1 MMQFRITPQRV
12 SRSLAAA
19 LLAAALAITA
29 TAAPLPV
36 FARSFILYAGSY
48 TAGSSK
54 GIYAWRFDSKNGALA
69 PIGLVAATPQPAHIW
84 IAPNRKTLYAV
95 NWEKEGGVSAFRID
109 PKTAQLALLNRV
121 SAHGASPNQIVLDPS
136 GKIAVIVNYLTGNL
150 AAYRLLPD
158 GSLSEAFYIDQ
169 HSGDPLPGGQPGP
182 RAHGIEF
189 TKDGRYMFVAELGL
203 DRIYTYR
210 VDARAAAITPAEP
223 VYVSTHAGAGP
234 RRLQLSPDDRFL
246 YVNHETDSEVS
257 VFMVNEGKL
266 SEIQHL
272 STLPA
277 GSTVKNTTSEIVID
291 RVGRHLYVGN
301 RGDDSIAV
309 YTIDEA
315 TGRLTHDATVP
326 SGGKTPRNLRI
337 DPLGGYLLAAN
348 ENGGSITVLKIDK
361 ATGALT
367 PTASAA
373 RIDTPGGMYF
383 LNAR

>member
-1 MMQFRITPQRV
+1 MQIWITPPRM
-12 SRSLAAA
+12 SRPLAAA
-19 LLAAALAITA
+19 LLAAVLVIAGMAVA
-29 TAAPLPV
+29 QPV

-48 TAGSSK
+48 TAGTSK
-54 GIYAWRFDSKNGALA
+54 GIYAWRFDSGDGALV

-109 PKTAQLALLNRV
+109 PNTAQLTLLNRV
-121 SAHGASPNQIVLDPS
+121 SAHGASPNQVVLDPS

-150 AAYRLLPD
+150 AAYQLLSD
-158 GSLSEAFYIDQ
+158 GSLSEAFYLDQ
-169 HSGDPLPGGQPGP
+169 HTGSPLPGGQPGP

-210 VDARAAAITPAEP
+210 VDARAAVITSAEP
-223 VYVSTHAGAGP
+223 AYISIHAGAGP

-246 YVNHETDSEVS
+246 YVNRETDSEVS
-257 VFMVNEGKL
+257 VFTVNKGKL
-266 SEIQHL
+266 TEIQHL

-277 GSTVKNTTSEIVID
+277 GSTVKNTTAEIVID
-291 RVGRHLYVGN
+291 RAGRHLYVSN

-309 YTIDEA
+309 YTIDKA
-315 TGRLTHDATVP
+315 SGRLTHDATVA

-337 DPLGGYLLAAN
+337 DPSGGYLLSAN

-361 ATGALT
+361 VSGALT
-367 PTASAA
+367 PTANAA
-373 RIDTPGGMYF
+373 RIDTPAGLYF